1 MNLLKKQPNENSQKH
16 IYAKFNELYIK
27 TRKKYLVQFPDKYVT
42 IDKNRSDRAV
52 VLNDSMLKTH
62 LDGKLTYGIFNGGYF
77 NKFITFDVDFTDQAM
92 ARWATL
98 KLIDVLTRDFN
109 IPTSDIHVSLSGG
122 KGYHVDLFFDKPLPV
137 ADVRAFYGRV
147 MAVVGTIQGGQIE
160 FRPSWTQ
167 GVKLPLGI
175 HQRTGNRCWFVDRET
190 LAPIKTFD
198 YLLDVEPMDSAIIT
212 DTDFGLTDE
221 QTQEFEAVAAET
233 NIMANVVDTS
243 AALQKARRI
252 IEAGRLTESN
262 TRHNTTF
269 TLACFYNSQ
278 GFEREEAVVAIM
290 EILHA
295 TPPQYFSKDST
306 PEFWHKEA
314 IRLVDYAFE
323 KDLRLGENDKP
334 ITIYK
339 SEILAVLRCGTF
351 KQKQMLYAMIVT
363 SKRYGPTFYLT
374 TGTAM
379 KMIGTSSR
387 QTVQNSIKA
396 LVNNGYVE
404 YRRKGEIDRARSL
417 ETGQVR
423 HKPNKYR
430 LLLDEPATDEPS
442 VEATNE
448 HTIVDVAFKL
458 CDRKEIRQYVKR
470 REYDNRW
477 SQAQ

>member
-1 MNLLKKQPNENSQKH
+1 MKKQPNENSRKQV
-16 IYAKFNELYIK
+16 YAKFNQLYIQ
-27 TRKKYLVQFPDKYVT
+27 TRKKYLVQFPNRYVT
-42 IDKNRSDRAV
+42 MNKSRSDRVV

-62 LDGKLTYGIFNGGYF
+62 FDGHITYGIFNGGYF
-77 NKFITFDVDFTDQAM
+77 NKFITFDVDFPELAT

-98 KLIDVLTRDFN
+98 KLIDVLTRDFQV
-109 IPTSDIHVSLSGG
+109 PAADIHVSLSGG
-122 KGYHVDLFFDKPLPV
+122 KGYHVDLFFDKPIPV
-137 ADVRAFYGRV
+137 EETRAFYGSV
-147 MAVVGTIQGGQIE
+147 MATVGEISGGQIE

-175 HQRTGNRCWFVDRET
+175 HQRTGNRCWFVDRVT
-190 LAPIKTFD
+190 LEPIESFD
-198 YLLDVEPMDSAIIT
+198 YLHDVVPMDASIVT
-212 DTDFGLTDE
+212 ETDFGLTDE

-233 NIMANVVDTS
+233 DITANIVDTS

-278 GFEREEAVVAIM
+278 GFEQEEAITAIM
-290 EILHA
+290 EILYA
-295 TPPQYFSKDST
+295 TPREYFSKEST

-314 IRLVDYAFE
+314 VRLVHYAFE
-323 KDLRLGENDKP
+323 KDLKLGENDKA

-351 KQKQMLYAMIVT
+351 KQKQMLYAMIIT

-374 TGTAM
+374 TKTAM

-387 QTVQNSIKA
+387 ETVQNAIKT
-396 LVNNGYVE
+396 LVKKGYVE

-417 ETGQVR
+417 ETGQLR

-430 LLLDEPATDEPS
+430 LLMIDPEDGEPS
-442 VEATNE
+442 VQATNE
-448 HTIVDVAFKL
+448 NTIVDVAFQL

-470 REYDNRW
+470 REFDNRW
-477 SQAQ
+477 DQAQ